1 MLYSVEYDKMVL
13 AQDFISLHK
22 LVINMKYEI
31 NPPSNGYSNFIIHLI
46 CLLAL

>member
-1 MLYSVEYDKMVL
+1 MLVRFKMIV

-22 LVINMKYEI
+22 MVINMKYEI
-31 NPPSNGYSNFIIHLI
+31 NPPSNGYCNFIIHLI